1 MTDIYENAPTYV
13 CAGCESEMPDPKNVY
28 LKKYGEFEA
37 CPLCMTL
44 AELWELKYGAKN
56 KKGSD

>member
-44 AELWELKYGAKN
+44 DELWELKYGAK
-56 KKGSD
+56 K